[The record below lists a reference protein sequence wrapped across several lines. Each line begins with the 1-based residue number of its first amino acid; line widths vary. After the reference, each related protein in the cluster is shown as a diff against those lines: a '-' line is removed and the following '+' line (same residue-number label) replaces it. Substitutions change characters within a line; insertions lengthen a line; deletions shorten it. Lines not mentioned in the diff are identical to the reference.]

1 MTKENLS
8 EDVKILSSTSNEETL
23 EHILYDL
30 AEIIESELH
39 CFVYLQSNDCC
50 FIPYN
55 QYDDIV
61 GEININGSLSNIQR
75 LIALSHEVG
84 HLLDDSES
92 TNTVQLELNAWH
104 LGYKYMLMESIVIDP
119 EEYFDK
125 MHQCLSEYID
135 KGEQQ

>member
-1 MTKENLS
+1 M
-8 EDVKILSSTSNEETL
+8 KILSSTSNEETL
-23 EHILYDL
+23 EGILYDL
-30 AEIIESELH
+30 AETIENELH
-39 CFVYLQSNDCC
+39 CFVYLESNDCC

-61 GEININGSLSNIQR
+61 GEINIDGTLSNINR
-75 LIALSHEVG
+75 LIALAHEVG

-92 TNTVQLELNAWH
+92 TNTVQIELNAWH
-104 LGYKYMLMESIVIDP
+104 LGYKYMLMESVIIDS

-135 KGEQQ
+135 KGD

>member
-1 MTKENLS
+1 
-8 EDVKILSSTSNEETL
+8 VKILSSTSNEETL
-23 EHILYDL
+23 EGILYDL
-30 AEIIESELH
+30 AETIENELH
-39 CFVYLQSNDCC
+39 CFVYLESNDCC

-61 GEININGSLSNIQR
+61 GEINIDGTLSNINR
-75 LIALSHEVG
+75 LIALAHEVG

-92 TNTVQLELNAWH
+92 TNTVQIELNAWH
-104 LGYKYMLMESIVIDP
+104 LGYKYMLMESVIIDS

-135 KGEQQ
+135 KGD

>member
-8 EDVKILSSTSNEETL
+8 EGVKILSSTSNEETL
-23 EHILYDL
+23 EGILYDL
-30 AEIIESELH
+30 AETIENELH
-39 CFVYLQSNDCC
+39 CFVYLESNDCC

-61 GEININGSLSNIQR
+61 GEINIDGTLSNINR
-75 LIALSHEVG
+75 LIALAHEVG

-92 TNTVQLELNAWH
+92 TNTVQIELNAWH
-104 LGYKYMLMESIVIDP
+104 LGYKYMLMESVIIDS

-135 KGEQQ
+135 KGD

>member
-1 MTKENLS
+1 MSKQNLS
-8 EDVKILSSTSNEETL
+8 EGVKILSSTSEEDSL
-23 EHILYDL
+23 EDILYEL
-30 AEIIESELH
+30 AETIEKDLH
-39 CFVYLQSNDCC
+39 CFVYLQSSDCC

-61 GEININGSLSNIQR
+61 GEINIDGSLPNIQR
-75 LIALSHEVG
+75 LIALAHEVG
-84 HLLDDSES
+84 HLLDDSDS
-92 TNTVQLELNAWH
+92 KNVVQLELNAWH
-104 LGYKYMLMESIVIDP
+104 IGYKYMLMESVVIDP